1 MKFTTILIIASFIL
15 IGSCVRTRVEY
26 VVPEDCKPWIE
37 KNEQLQEDY
46 DELLDRYEILIDE
59 CE

>member
-1 MKFTTILIIASFIL
+1 M
-15 IGSCVRTRVEY
+15 RTRVEY